1 MSRNHAELVGRDGA
15 DRTDLAPFAALPV
28 ARDTSAEAAASRIL
42 ERLLAGFP
50 APLAVRLWTG
60 RELRLGVGE
69 PAFTLVLRDPR
80 ALAELVLR
88 RDPLLLVEAYVANRI
103 DVEGDLEAA
112 LALKDHFVATERGAR
127 RAPRLAWD
135 AIRLASAMR
144 VRGSQS
150 ALRAAARLARS
161 AHTRAADREAVRFH
175 YDVSNEFYRL
185 WLDAEMV
192 YSCAYFERGDETID
206 EAQRAKLDH
215 ICRKLCLAP
224 GERLLDIGC
233 GWGALVRHAAR
244 RYGVSASGVT
254 LSARQLEHAQARI
267 AADGLGERC
276 RVELCDYRDIHRA
289 ARFERIVSVG
299 MFEHV
304 GLGNFPA
311 YFGAV
316 ERLLERG
323 GLFLN
328 HGITRAGEGW
338 PDTPDTRFI
347 NRYVFPGGELDSVG
361 NVIRAMERAGLEIL
375 DVEAL
380 RPHYALTLRRW
391 VERLERRRDAAR
403 ALVPEAVVR
412 LWRLCMV
419 ACAREFEAGS
429 IGVYQILA
437 ARRGAP
443 PADFPLTR
451 THLYPGHAGSHRG
464 ADR

>member
-1 MSRNHAELVGRDGA
+1 MTDRSTDSVLHAV
-15 DRTDLAPFAALPV
+15 APVRPHT
-28 ARDTSAEAAASRIL
+28 RAEDAASRIL
-42 ERLLAGFP
+42 ERLLTGFP
-50 APLAVRLWTG
+50 APLGVRLWTG
-60 RELRLGVGE
+60 RELRLGAGE

-88 RDPLLLVEAYVANRI
+88 RDPLLLVEAYVAGRI
-103 DVEGDLEAA
+103 GLEGDLEAA
-112 LALKDHFVATERGAR
+112 LALKEHFATVERSAR
-127 RAPRLAWD
+127 RALRLAWD
-135 AIRLASAMR
+135 AVRLAAATGAHTSQSAMR
-144 VRGSQS
+144 
-150 ALRAAARLARS
+150 AAAGLARN
-161 AHTRAADREAVRFH
+161 AHTRASDREAVRFH

-215 ICRKLCLAP
+215 ICRKLRLAP

-233 GWGALVRHAAR
+233 GWGALVRHAAH

-254 LSARQLEHAQARI
+254 VSARQLEHAQTRI

-289 ARFERIVSVG
+289 ARFDKIVSVG

-304 GLGNFPA
+304 GLRNFPA

-316 ERLLERG
+316 ERLLAPG

-338 PDTPDTRFI
+338 PDTTETRFI

-361 NVIRAMERAGLEIL
+361 NVTLAMERAGLQIL

-391 VERLERRRDAAR
+391 VERLEQRRDEAR

-412 LWRLCMV
+412 LWRLYML

-429 IGVYQILA
+429 VGVYQILA
-437 ARRGAP
+437 AKRGAP
-443 PADFPLTR
+443 PADLPLTR
-451 THLYPGHAGSHRG
+451 AHLYAGRAGSPDG
-464 ADR
+464 ANR